1 MPKITKRKAVAGSR
15 QSDTITITSDETN
28 QFQYFYLKSKG
39 L

>member
-15 QSDTITITSDETN
+15 QSDTITSDETN